1 MGWGTVPHLM
11 ETGPLWGQG
20 GGGGAGGRG
29 AAGEAV
35 GLLSVHI
42 LYPSR
47 LQLCHLYH
55 VLKWSPKT
63 LACHLQCMS
72 ST

>member
-11 ETGPLWGQG
+11 GPLWGQG
-20 GGGGAGGRG
+20 GGGGGRG

-47 LQLCHLYH
+47 QQLCHLYH
-55 VLKWSPKT
+55 VLKCSTET
-63 LACHLQCMS
+63 LVCNEQGMRGA
-72 ST
+72 